1 MQNFNLALHIE
12 KSRIKQCIH
21 SNWMLVSYS
30 ISLQVSMF
38 FSSHSDLAQSSTP
51 GVYAFGN
58 YHQISRIISGNSFT
72 KKVCASALT
81 IRQGEIFHYIL
92 LFHFCH
98 TKSDRRVFPTQ
109 LISIERKAAPALSW
123 RATLLHNN
131 SFFSPQHRGWSER
144 NGSPFPRFRCKPKN
158 EFYFLPTCIHLFS
171 LIFNLCLFQHT
182 NNMHLLSAGPACAR
196 LGVHKI

>member
-12 KSRIKQCIH
+12 KSRIRQCLH

-131 SFFSPQHRGWSER
+131 SFFLRSIAGGVKETEAHFHVFGANQKMNFISY
-144 NGSPFPRFRCKPKN
+144 PRAFI
-158 EFYFLPTCIHLFS
+158 Y
-171 LIFNLCLFQHT
+171 
-182 NNMHLLSAGPACAR
+182 SA
-196 LGVHKI
+196 